1 MLDPPEIVQTRS
13 RPTAV
18 IRLTIPREEIRNVMG
33 PAIGEVMAAVQAQ
46 GIAVDTVDRW
56 GFEPEWLTP
65 RQKADARRAVMLGK
79 LHPYSGERLPNGHYL
94 PKVYNFVRLK
104 DGGRVKL
111 DPMLEAV

>member
-1 MLDPPEIVQTRS
+1 MTPAQKLL
-13 RPTAV
+13 AG
-18 IRLTIPREEIRNVMG
+18 IRQKQAERDRLLRQLELWAT
-33 PAIGEVMAAVQAQ
+33 VQAQ

-79 LHPYSGERLPNGHYL
+79 PHPYTGERLPNGHYL

-104 DGGRVKL
+104 DGSRMKL

>member
-1 MLDPPEIVQTRS
+1 MPVTPAQQLLAD
-13 RPTAV
+13 
-18 IRLTIPREEIRNVMG
+18 IRQKQSERDRLLRELG
-33 PAIGEVMAAVQAQ
+33 LWAAVQAQ

-65 RQKADARRAVMLGK
+65 RQKADAQRAVMLGK
-79 LHPYSGERLPNGHYL
+79 SHPYTGERLPNGHYL

-104 DGGRVKL
+104 DGSRVKL

>member
-1 MLDPPEIVQTRS
+1 MTPAQKLL
-13 RPTAV
+13 AG
-18 IRLTIPREEIRNVMG
+18 IRQKQAERDRLLPQLELWAT
-33 PAIGEVMAAVQAQ
+33 VQAQ

-79 LHPYSGERLPNGHYL
+79 PHPYTGERLPNGHYL

-104 DGGRVKL
+104 DGSRMKL